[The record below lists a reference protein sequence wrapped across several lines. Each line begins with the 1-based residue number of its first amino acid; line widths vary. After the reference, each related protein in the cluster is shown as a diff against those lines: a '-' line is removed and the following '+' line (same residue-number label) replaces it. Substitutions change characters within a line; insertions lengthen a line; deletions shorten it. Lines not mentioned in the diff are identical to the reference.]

1 MPGTLQQFGRIL
13 ELMTLCRCD
22 LLFTVEKGKLGRRRG
37 TVTVA
42 RRREIAQRLIQGLAI
57 AGM

>member
-1 MPGTLQQFGRIL
+1 MQQFGRIL